1 MRPPR
6 AGNRDSARYPS
17 PARTSVRRYKVA
29 RAFRDD
35 AARSV
40 RDAGELRFTRGAHP
54 LEIVA
59 GVIARPGQRR
69 RSDLQETLGARD
81 LRIGVEGLRG
91 PEIDHLGVLRLRSAV
106 LAHRHE

>member
-91 PEIDHLGVLRLRSAV
+91 HEIEDRKSTRLNSS
-106 LAHRHE
+106 H